1 MTSLSEAYGEGPGTE
16 VDLRR
21 LYLGIG
27 LFLGGVLL
35 VVAGILAA
43 GTELLTTRG
52 YSLGE
57 ARLYGGVLGGLG
69 VPAVFLGI
77 FAVLPASRA
86 TRAAA
91 IVGAA
96 VAILGVAMFYH
107 AYPCQ
112 WIGSNCG
119 PELAD
124 LTLATS
130 SIYFLGTLTTFWC
143 LFVGVANFKRR
154 NDPGGTVTMEI
165 TRKGETKIVEVER
178 DSRGLGGIGFLG
190 STPDGNVDTQTNRTG
205 VGRSGWSSGPA
216 TGPSPTSAP
225 SSDGG
230 ADTTDISS
238 PLDTSSPDNTSSTT
252 SSRSNSSR
260 STQSRSNPSGS
271 TQSRSAASTSSSGG
285 TTDSPTGVSNGARKS
300 RGGSSGAGADRA
312 SKSTADKYC
321 GSCTQFRYVR
331 TPEGMQ
337 PYCDFHDGRMD
348 DMDACEDWTP
358 RGR

>member
-1 MTSLSEAYGEGPGTE
+1 MTSLSEAYGDGPGTE

-43 GTELLTTRG
+43 GTEILTTRG

-91 IVGAA
+91 TVGAA

-130 SIYFLGTLTTFWC
+130 SIYFLGTVTTFWC

-154 NDPGGTVTMEI
+154 NDPGGTVTMEV

-178 DSRGLGGIGFLG
+178 GSRGLGGIGFLG
-190 STPDGNVDTQTNRTG
+190 STPDGDVDTQTNRSG
-205 VGRSGWSSGPA
+205 VGRSDRSSGPSS
-216 TGPSPTSAP
+216 GPTPTSAP
-225 SSDGG
+225 TSDGG
-230 ADTTDISS
+230 ADATDISS
-238 PLDTSSPDNTSSTT
+238 PLGTSSPNSPGTSTNASAGASKRSRKSGGD
-252 SSRSNSSR
+252 SSR
-260 STQSRSNPSGS
+260 T
-271 TQSRSAASTSSSGG
+271 G
-285 TTDSPTGVSNGARKS
+285 T
-300 RGGSSGAGADRA
+300 DRA
-312 SKSTADKYC
+312 SESTADKYC

-331 TPEGMQ
+331 APEGMQ

>member
-1 MTSLSEAYGEGPGTE
+1 MTSLSEAYGDGPGTE

-43 GTELLTTRG
+43 GTEILTTRG

-91 IVGAA
+91 TVGAA

-119 PELAD
+119 EGLAD

-154 NDPGGTVTMEI
+154 NDPGGTVTMEV

-178 DSRGLGGIGFLG
+178 GSRGLGGIGFLG
-190 STPDGNVDTQTNRTG
+190 STPDGDVDTQTNRTG
-205 VGRSGWSSGPA
+205 GGRSSRSSGPA

-230 ADTTDISS
+230 AETTGISS
-238 PLDTSSPDNTSSTT
+238 PLDTSSPDNTSSTVP
-252 SSRSNSSR
+252 
-260 STQSRSNPSGS
+260 SRSNPSRS

-285 TTDSPTGVSNGARKS
+285 TTDSPTNVSNGARKS
-300 RGGSSGAGADRA
+300 RGGSSRAGADRA

>member
-16 VDLRR
+16 VDHRR

-43 GTELLTTRG
+43 GTEILTTRG

-77 FAVLPASRA
+77 FAVLPAGRT

-91 IVGAA
+91 AVGAA
-96 VAILGVAMFYH
+96 VALLGVAMFYH

-119 PELAD
+119 EGLAD

-130 SIYFLGTLTTFWC
+130 SIYFLGTVTTFWC

-154 NDPGGTVTMEI
+154 NDPGGTVTMEV

-178 DSRGLGGIGFLG
+178 GSRGLGGIGFLG
-190 STPDGNVDTQTNRTG
+190 STPDGDVDTQTNRTG
-205 VGRSGWSSGPA
+205 AGRSRQSSGPSS
-216 TGPSPTSAP
+216 GPSPTSAP
-225 SSDGG
+225 TSDGG
-230 ADTTDISS
+230 ADAADISS
-238 PLDTSSPDNTSSTT
+238 PLDTPSPNTTSSNT
-252 SSRSNSSR
+252 SSRSTSSPNS
-260 STQSRSNPSGS
+260 PG
-271 TQSRSAASTSSSGG
+271 AATDSSGG
-285 TTDSPTGVSNGARKS
+285 TSDRSRKS
-300 RGGSSGAGADRA
+300 RGGSSGTRTDRA
-312 SKSTADKYC
+312 AKSTADKYC

-331 TPEGMQ
+331 SSEGMQ
-337 PYCDFHDGRMD
+337 PYCDFHDERMD
-348 DMDACEDWTP
+348 DMDACGDWTP

>member
-1 MTSLSEAYGEGPGTE
+1 MTSLSEAYGDGPGTE

-35 VVAGILAA
+35 VVAGILAT
-43 GTELLTTRG
+43 GTEILTTRG

-91 IVGAA
+91 TVGAA

-119 PELAD
+119 EGLAD

-130 SIYFLGTLTTFWC
+130 SIYFLGTVTTFWC

-178 DSRGLGGIGFLG
+178 GSRGLGGIGFLG
-190 STPDGNVDTQTNRTG
+190 STPDGDVDTQTNRGG
-205 VGRSGWSSGPA
+205 VGRSGRSTGPSS
-216 TGPSPTSAP
+216 GPSPTTAP

-230 ADTTDISS
+230 ADAADISS
-238 PLDTSSPDNTSSTT
+238 PLDTSSPNTT
-252 SSRSNSSR
+252 SS
-260 STQSRSNPSGS
+260 
-271 TQSRSAASTSSSGG
+271 
-285 TTDSPTGVSNGARKS
+285 TDSPTGTSKRSRKS
-300 RGGSSGAGADRA
+300 PGGSSKGRSDRA
-312 SKSTADKYC
+312 SESTADKYC

-337 PYCDFHDGRMD
+337 PYCDFHDERMD